1 MIHQMMTTTTTN
13 VQRDHQECCRT
24 IQNTS
29 MVVSINHMFAKDQH
43 TSGKHYGTGKV
54 NDIAWH
60 VAFSAWQCQTTFQL
74 SRRNSIYPISSIQ
87 AVAYLVEIEA
97 FIVLLS

>member
-1 MIHQMMTTTTTN
+1 MMTTTTN
-13 VQRDHQECCRT
+13 VQRDHQECCRN

-29 MVVSINHMFAKDQH
+29 LVVSINHMFAKDQY
-43 TSGKHYGTGKV
+43 TSGKHCGTGKV

-60 VAFSAWQCQTTFQL
+60 VAFSSWQLQTTFQL
-74 SRRNSIYPISSIQ
+74 LGTNSIYPISSIQ

-97 FIVLLS
+97 FIVLLSYAS